1 MDDDLEKRRYGLA
14 ERRKEISDVLAQAF
28 AAGRIELED
37 YERRLDLANSADC
50 IEDLEKVIHDFP
62 ADVRASDPPEAEPP
76 ATVPEVDTKL
86 AIVGDQH
93 IDHHSFETGAVRS
106 IALVGDV
113 TVHLE
118 RIPPRRDPVVLT
130 VFSLIGD
137 TTIIVPRGM
146 RVRNK
151 VVSLLGDNEYRESV
165 DPEDPGA
172 PGAQGTCILRGF
184 SLLGDIVIQEEGYQ
198 KPGFFRSLLKR

>member
-14 ERRKEISDVLAQAF
+14 ERRSEICDVLAQAF
-28 AAGRIELED
+28 AADRIELED
-37 YERRLDLANSADC
+37 YERRLDLANNADC

-62 ADVRASDPPEAEPP
+62 AGARASERPDTEPP
-76 ATVPEVDTKL
+76 ATVPEVETKL

-93 IDHHSFETGAVRS
+93 VDHHSFESGRARS

-118 RIPPRRDPVVLT
+118 RIPPRTDPVVLT

-137 TTIIVPRGM
+137 TTV
-146 RVRNK
+146 
-151 VVSLLGDNEYRESV
+151 
-165 DPEDPGA
+165 
-172 PGAQGTCILRGF
+172 ILRGF

>member
-1 MDDDLEKRRYGLA
+1 MDEELEKRRYGLA
-14 ERRKEISDVLAQAF
+14 ERRKEICDVLAEAF
-28 AAGRIELED
+28 AADRIELED
-37 YERRLDLANSADC
+37 YERRLDLANNADC
-50 IEDLEKVIHDFP
+50 IDDLEKVIHDFP
-62 ADVRASDPPEAEPP
+62 EGVRASDRPDAEPP
-76 ATVPEVDTKL
+76 AAVAEVETKI

-93 IDHHSFETGAVRS
+93 VDHHSFEAGEVRS

-118 RIPPRRDPVVLT
+118 RIPPRSDPVVLT

-151 VVSLLGDNEYRESV
+151 VVSVLGDTEYRESA
-165 DPEDPGA
+165 ESEATA
-172 PGAQGTCILRGF
+172 PSGSHGTCILRGF
-184 SLLGDIVIQEEGYQ
+184 SLLGDIVIQEEGYK